1 MTLLSINSM
10 NYTEKGA
17 QNDKSDQAA
26 KIDIARRRGYG
37 LSGFGV
43 FFI

>member
-1 MTLLSINSM
+1 MTPSFFSLTNFM
-10 NYTEKGA
+10 EKGVL
-17 QNDKSDQAA
+17 NDKSDQAT